1 MQPLQLKASPRVSA
15 ERQGKKNRNAAS
27 LVVLGQLVSD
37 ANRRTRKSEN
47 ETKAKRDRTTD
58 LIANREQAKA
68 EAAHVC
74 HPLVA
79 SKHGQRNM

>member
-1 MQPLQLKASPRVSA
+1 MQI
-15 ERQGKKNRNAAS
+15 AA
-27 LVVLGQLVSD
+27 QE
-37 ANRRTRKSEN
+37 SEN

-79 SKHGQRNM
+79 AKHGQHNM